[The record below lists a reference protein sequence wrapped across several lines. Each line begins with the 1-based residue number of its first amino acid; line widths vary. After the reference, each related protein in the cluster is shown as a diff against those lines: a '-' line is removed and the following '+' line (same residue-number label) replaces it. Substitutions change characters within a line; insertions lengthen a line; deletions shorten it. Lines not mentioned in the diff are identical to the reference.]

1 MAFNWSALVG
11 ELAPMILGAGTKL
24 VFDNQAKQ
32 DAKKTANDSKAL
44 AEQYERIALLN
55 QQTAGLQNQ
64 GGTKE
69 PPKSNTALYIGLGVG
84 GVVVLGVIIFAVT
97 RK

>member
-1 MAFNWSALVG
+1 MGGWADAVGAILPAFFQIG
-11 ELAPMILGAGTKL
+11 GGMIMNHQ
-24 VFDNQAKQ
+24 VRQ
-32 DAKKTANDSKAL
+32 DAKKIANDEKARN
-44 AEQYERIALLN
+44 EQYERIALLN